1 MNDLN
6 IKLII
11 ENPDTGKVY
20 APLVEEGIKWTTDRE
35 GTAGSLEFSVIKDN
49 IINFQE
55 GNRVE
60 LYVNDTPVFLGFVF
74 KKSRTK
80 DGIIS
85 VKAYDQ
91 LRYFKNKDT
100 YIYENITASQLL
112 KMIAGDFSLF
122 IGDITDTKYV
132 IPSCIEDNT
141 SLFDIIKNAL
151 DTTLLNTKEM
161 YVLYDDFGKLALKN
175 IGDMRVPI
183 KIDENIAE
191 DFDYETSI
199 DSETYNKIKLLY
211 EDDETKKMEVFTA
224 KSDNTIKRW
233 GVLQYFEKIDN
244 RDNGVIMA
252 EALLKLYNNK
262 TRSLSINGIMGDLR
276 VRAGSQVPV
285 FLNLGDII
293 ANNWLIVEKCT
304 HTFKQNEHTMDLE
317 LKGGEF
323 IA

>member
-1 MNDLN
+1 MHVN
-6 IKLII
+6 LII
-11 ENPDTGKVY
+11 ENPDTGKIY

-35 GTAGSLEFSVIKDN
+35 GSAGSLEFTVVKDD

-60 LYVNDTPVFLGFVF
+60 LKVDGTPVFAGFVF
-74 KKSRTK
+74 TKARTK
-80 DGIIS
+80 EKVIS

-100 YIYENITASQLL
+100 YLYENKTASELL

-122 IGDITDTKYV
+122 TGDIADTKYV
-132 IPSCIEDNT
+132 MSASENNA
-141 SLFDIIKNAL
+141 SLFDIMKNAL
-151 DTTLLNTKEM
+151 DKTLVNTKEM
-161 YVLYDDFGKLALKN
+161 YVLYDDFGKIALKN
-175 IGDMRVPI
+175 IADMKVPLI
-183 KIDENIAE
+183 INDSMAE

-199 DSETYNKIKLLY
+199 DSETYNKVKLLY
-211 EDDETKKMEVFTA
+211 EDNDSGKMEVFSA
-224 KSDNTIKRW
+224 KNDYTIKKW

-244 RDNGVIMA
+244 TENANMMA
-252 EALLKLYNNK
+252 QALLSLYNNK
-262 TRSLSINGIMGDLR
+262 SRSLSINGVFGDLR
-276 VRAGSQVPV
+276 VRAGSQIPV
-285 FLNLGDII
+285 FLNLGDIE
-293 ANNWLIVEKCT
+293 ANNYLIVEKCT